1 MAGLGYRWAKPVTY
15 LDKESVKLVDSGD
28 DDGRLLAGLQK
39 PEVER
44 VNREH
49 P

>member
-1 MAGLGYRWAKPVTY
+1 MAVQSPVVCDN
-15 LDKESVKLVDSGD
+15 LDKESVKLVNSGD